1 MPRRESGDL
10 GREFS
15 GNRYGSK
22 ALKKVAETQ
31 AELCETFLSCADA
44 RAISILLR
52 KELKTHCTYAL
63 ISCTVVN
70 DTVKRFHHGANLYFT
85 LISAVCAGTKISLWN
100 HDRIKE
106 ETVGCCN
113 LILAGDPAAGNSPV
127 YEQSVEFFLL
137 KNYDLFGSPT
147 PSRALPR
154 RK

>member
-1 MPRRESGDL
+1 
-10 GREFS
+10 
-15 GNRYGSK
+15 
-22 ALKKVAETQ
+22 
-31 AELCETFLSCADA
+31 
-44 RAISILLR
+44 
-52 KELKTHCTYAL
+52 
-63 ISCTVVN
+63 VVN